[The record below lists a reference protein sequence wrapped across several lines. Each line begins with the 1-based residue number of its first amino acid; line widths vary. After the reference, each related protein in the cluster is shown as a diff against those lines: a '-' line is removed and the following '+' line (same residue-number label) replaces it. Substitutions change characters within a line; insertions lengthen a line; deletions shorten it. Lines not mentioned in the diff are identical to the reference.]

1 MVTNRNISWFDSN
14 ISQRWTRLSV
24 SLSMR
29 YKSPKT
35 AGLISPI
42 FWMRPLEACVM
53 GCLPQWRWV
62 LVKVD
67 QCVKLIK
74 QANII
79 WHFASRGNAGAGQRL
94 ALADFQALLDAKVRI
109 YMIGWWLADKYSG
122 NPLKLLVPNYLQ
134 LSPEASLQK
143 RHNQRITSSKAV
155 LQAVSELMLVWLST
169 ICDIC
174 LSLHTRL
181 STQSTWWRQGMWSSL
196 LIVFRTVNELL

>member
-14 ISQRWTRLSV
+14 ISQRWTLLSV

-42 FWMRPLEACVM
+42 FWMRPLEACAM
-53 GCLPQWRWV
+53 GCLPRWRWV

-109 YMIGWWLADKYSG
+109 YMIGWWLADK
-122 NPLKLLVPNYLQ
+122 LQ
-134 LSPEASLQK
+134 WQPPETAGTKQP
-143 RHNQRITSSKAV
+143 
-155 LQAVSELMLVWLST
+155 ST
-169 ICDIC
+169 ISGGF
-174 LSLHTRL
+174 LAEAA
-181 STQSTWWRQGMWSSL
+181 QSTYNFIQGGIAGGIGAYVSLIVHNLWYL
-196 LIVFRTVNELL
+196 LITPH